1 MNAKILVFVVC
12 VETIIYLLLY
22 NLRDRTFKR
31 RKIPAAMKILSLME
45 SKFNLFLEF
54 FLRKYTFPW
63 YLDKLI
69 FLTFSF
75 KSLIEAVSRRCYVKK
90 RVLTNFEKFSG
101 KRLCQSLFFNKVA
114 GSACGK
120 KSAAPAFYAVFLK
133 LYENVNIN
141 KQKKNTFLQEHH
153 CVKRSRIRGYSGPYS
168 VRMRENTDQNNSEY
182 GYISLWL
189 LL

>member
-1 MNAKILVFVVC
+1 MNAKILVLAVC

-22 NLRDRTFKR
+22 NLRDPTFKR

-101 KRLCQSLFFNKVA
+101 KHLCQSLFLIKLQAQPVVKKVCP
-114 GSACGK
+114 SILCCFSK
-120 KSAAPAFYAVFLK
+120 TLWKC
-133 LYENVNIN
+133 
-141 KQKKNTFLQEHH
+141 QEHH
-153 CVKRSRIRGYSGPYS
+153 CVKHVRIRGYSGPYS

>member
-1 MNAKILVFVVC
+1 MNAKILVLAVC

-22 NLRDRTFKR
+22 NLRDPTFKR
-31 RKIPAAMKILSLME
+31 RKVPAAMKILSLME

-101 KRLCQSLFFNKVA
+101 KHLCQSLFFNKVA

-120 KSAAPAFYAVFLK
+120 TLWKC
-133 LYENVNIN
+133 
-141 KQKKNTFLQEHH
+141 QEHH
-153 CVKRSRIRGYSGPYS
+153 CVKHVRIRGYSGPYS

>member
-1 MNAKILVFVVC
+1 MKFVIFLKSSLLFESFYCLFCFINKTLRLINLKTRTAMNAKILVLAVC

-22 NLRDRTFKR
+22 NLRDPTFKR

-45 SKFNLFLEF
+45 SKFNLFFEF

-101 KRLCQSLFFNKVA
+101 KHLCQSLFFNKVA

-120 KSAAPAFYAVFLK
+120 KSLPQHFMLFL
-133 LYENVNIN
+133 
-141 KQKKNTFLQEHH
+141 
-153 CVKRSRIRGYSGPYS
+153 
-168 VRMRENTDQNNSEY
+168 
-182 GYISLWL
+182 
-189 LL
+189 